1 MSKPL
6 FFLIA
11 ALSVGVAPRLAA
23 QGPVG
28 QPQAT
33 VSAATV
39 DRMLAVKK
47 PKTKAGAVRRPT
59 ATQRARAG
67 KLVLV
72 TMPNGERR
80 MVRPDK
86 KPSR

>member
-11 ALSVGVAPRLAA
+11 ALSVGVAPRLTA
-23 QGPVG
+23 QRPDG
-28 QPQAT
+28 QTQAT

-47 PKTKAGAVRRPT
+47 PKSKAGARRGPT

-67 KLVLV
+67 KLVMV

-80 MVRPDK
+80 MVRPK
-86 KPSR
+86 KEANR